1 MARPTFTSTRGAVF
15 ATAGVAIGL
24 GNIWRFP
31 YMMGKYGGVLFLLA
45 YIVIIVAFGVPALMA
60 EWALGRHT
68 RRGTW
73 GAFQGAGLSG
83 GRMWSGLLLL
93 TVIMAASYYGVVL
106 AFVLNMAVGFAQNTL
121 GSTASDAMPSLAT
134 DFCLRLGYVVITVGL
149 GCGSLYFGVRT
160 GIEKVSGWA
169 LPAFFGL
176 FVVLIVRVLTLDGA
190 MQGVREFLVPR
201 WEDFSGATA
210 LAALGQAFFSLG
222 LGGTFMVVYGS
233 YLREQENI
241 PRTAVLTATADLAA
255 ALMGAMVV
263 VPAAFAFSISLSSGP
278 RLMFEVM
285 PHVFH
290 EMPGGGLFG
299 VAFFGG
305 VFLVAML
312 SLMAAYEVVVSAATD
327 GLGWTRGRTLL
338 VLAVLQVVLAVPAL
352 LVVSYIEYSD
362 LVWGSTMQP
371 VGGAIAVLALTWSLG
386 RAKALGEIRRNSGA
400 HIPDWLFY
408 WLKYGLP
415 LGILVTL
422 VYGWADTGV
431 VQELWNRF
439 MG

>member
-1 MARPTFTSTRGAVF
+1 MARSTFASAWGTFF

-31 YMMGKYGGVLFLLA
+31 YMMGKYGGVLFLFA
-45 YIVIIVAFGVPALMA
+45 YLIIIIAFGIPALMA

-73 GAFQGAGLSG
+73 GAFQRAGLPG
-83 GRMWSGLLLL
+83 GRWWSRLLLL

-106 AFVLNMAVGFAQNTL
+106 AFVLNLAVAFAY
-121 GSTASDAMPSLAT
+121 STSMSTSSVDPPSLSTGFGAG
-134 DFCLRLGYVVITVGL
+134 LAYVTVTIAL

-160 GIEKVSGWA
+160 GIEKVSRWA

-190 MQGVREFLVPR
+190 MDGLRAFLVPR
-201 WEDFSGATA
+201 WDNFSGATP

-233 YLREQENI
+233 YLREKEDI
-241 PRTAVLTATADLAA
+241 PRIAVATAAADVTA
-255 ALMGAMVV
+255 ALLGGLVV

-278 RLMFEVM
+278 HLMFDVM
-285 PHVFH
+285 PRVFH
-290 EMPGGGLFG
+290 ETPGGGLFG
-299 VAFFGG
+299 TAFFGG

-312 SLMAAYEVVVSAATD
+312 SLMAAYEVVVAAATD
-327 GLGWTRGRTLL
+327 ALGWTRGRALL
-338 VLAVLQVVLAVPAL
+338 ILAAIQIVLAIPAL
-352 LVVSYIEYSD
+352 LIDSYIEYSD
-362 LVWGSTMQP
+362 LLWGSTMQP
-371 VGGAIAVLALTWSLG
+371 VGGAIAVLALTWSVG
-386 RAKALGEIRRNSGA
+386 RAKTLGEIRRNSGSN
-400 HIPDWLFY
+400 IPGWLFY

-415 LGILVTL
+415 LGILATL
-422 VYGWADTGV
+422 LYGWADTATA
-431 VQELWNRF
+431 QALWHKLV
-439 MG
+439 G